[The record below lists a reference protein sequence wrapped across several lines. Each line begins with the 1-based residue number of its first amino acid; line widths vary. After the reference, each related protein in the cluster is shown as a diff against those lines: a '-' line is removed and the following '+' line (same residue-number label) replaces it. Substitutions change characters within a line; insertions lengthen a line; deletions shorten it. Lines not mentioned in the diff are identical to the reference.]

1 MKIYFAL
8 LTVLG
13 LFVAAPAQAAVTVDL
28 RFNDGSKTMKAF
40 PGVYSI
46 DVWAQVTG
54 ANTTPDEG
62 LLFVYGAVRS
72 TQVNGGAI
80 SSGTSGITANVASNT
95 NWTVDSPFGQAG
107 TAQNV
112 TLDGIQDWGT
122 LPTNNA
128 QTIKYSSTLGSGLSP
143 VFLNTPGQTGAVNA
157 LTNGVEFKVGTLTFT
172 LSNSDLKNDYINEAA
187 RLAAATNIDWVLPSG
202 SIPNRHNHRVDGG
215 TAAVTST
222 TTYLASAPGNG
233 VSFTAV
239 PEPGTWALGGMLLA
253 GLAGLKLRRKKAKA
267 PNCS

>member
-1 MKIYFAL
+1 MKICFAF
-8 LTVLG
+8 LTALG
-13 LFVAAPAQAAVTVDL
+13 LLLAAPAQAALIVDL
-28 RFNDGSKTMKAF
+28 RFSDGSKTKQAAA
-40 PGVYSI
+40 GVYSI

-128 QTIKYSSTLGSGLSP
+128 QTIKYNSTLGSGLVP
-143 VFLNTPGQTGAVNA
+143 VFLSTPGQTGAVNA

-172 LSNSDLKNDYINEAA
+172 LNSNDVNNAA
-187 RLAAATNIDWVLPSG
+187 LLAAATNIDWVLPSG